1 MNSLASRMIGMA
13 GAAGF
18 VGSIGTLMIM
28 IGRWDT
34 EVMAIALVLSLP
46 LYVALRDGAARRK
59 PAPAWVPPWER

>member
-1 MNSLASRMIGMA
+1 MTNLASRMIGMA

-18 VGSIGTLMIM
+18 VGSIVASMIV

-34 EVMAIALVLSLP
+34 EVMAIAVVLSLP
-46 LYVALRDGAARRK
+46 LYVVLRDGAARRK

>member
-18 VGSIGTLMIM
+18 VGSIGSLMIL
-28 IGRWDT
+28 IGGWNT